1 MVVLER
7 AKSFGA
13 GRARPS
19 PTLRDLGAKAVLVE
33 RDRPPSVDV
42 IESKV
47 TVPQVRRD
55 TVSRT
60 ALVNRLRAGGAFPL
74 VVVVAPAG
82 YGKTTL
88 LAQWASKDTRPFA
101 WLSVDQR
108 DNDPLVLLRH
118 LAAALD
124 RIDPVEPGIL
134 EALAAPQTSVWDSIV
149 PRLTTHLSSRE
160 SPLVLVFDDIDS
172 LESEEAIA
180 IVAALIENVPA
191 RSMVALAGR
200 TQPRLS
206 VASLR
211 VGAPLLEIGAYE
223 LALSRREAEML
234 LKGCGVEPDEDE
246 LLELLR
252 QTEGWPA
259 GVYLTALASRAA
271 GDPPGDDAR
280 AEPDDRYLADYVEAE
295 CLERLTPR
303 ERAFLRRTSVLEKM
317 SGALCDAVL
326 DRDDSTASLGAV
338 ERSNLFLVPVDHE
351 RGWYR
356 YHRLFRDLL
365 RRELAEVEPDLV
377 SVLNRRA
384 AEWYEAH
391 DYPEAA
397 LGHAH
402 AAGDSDGAARIF
414 SSIALKVHH
423 SGRAALLETWLR
435 PFDDDDRLE
444 RYPGVAVNGCWIHA
458 VRGRPQDAERWLAA
472 AERGAVAHRRGI
484 AAVRPC
490 ISVMRSALC
499 ANGPAKM
506 LADAEA
512 AVAKL
517 GSDATWRP
525 SALLVE
531 GAAAILLGNDENA
544 DPLLAEAALEAE
556 RLGSTET
563 RVVALAERSLLAA
576 ARGDYQAAEAL
587 ATEACELLDETELTN
602 YSTSALALAASAR
615 AMLRHGLWEKAR
627 TQLTLAQ
634 NVLPTLT
641 HALPWLAV
649 QARLE
654 LGHACVTLRDHGAAQ
669 QMLDEARDVLAVK
682 PKLGVLSAGVEALAE
697 EIDAMPAS
705 GSGGGS
711 GLTAAELR
719 LLPLLATHL
728 SFREIGER
736 LFVSRNTI
744 KTQAISVYRKLGV
757 SSRSEAIERAVGLG
771 LVDAEPGLSSAEEDV
786 AGRLRPLDSSRLVAS

>member
-1 MVVLER
+1 MVVLDHAR
-7 AKSFGA
+7 GFGA

-19 PTLRDLGAKAVLVE
+19 RSLRDVGAKAVLVE
-33 RDRPPSVDV
+33 RDRPPAVDV

-55 TVSRT
+55 SVSRT

-74 VVVVAPAG
+74 VAVIAPAG

-88 LAQWASKDTRPFA
+88 LAQWATKDTRPFA
-101 WLSVDQR
+101 WLSIDER
-108 DNDPLVLLRH
+108 DNDPVVLLRH

-124 RIDPVEPGIL
+124 RIDPVDPRIF
-134 EALAAPQTSVWDSIV
+134 EALAARRTSVWDAIV
-149 PRLTTHLSSRE
+149 PRLTTHLSSRD
-160 SPLVLVFDDIDS
+160 SPLVLVFDDID
-172 LESEEAIA
+172 LLDSEEAIA

-191 RSMVALAGR
+191 RSMVALVGR
-200 TQPRLS
+200 TQPRLP

-223 LALSRREAEML
+223 LALSRRETEML
-234 LKGCGVEPDEDE
+234 LRTCGVELEEDE
-246 LLELLR
+246 LLALLR
-252 QTEGWPA
+252 QTEGWAA
-259 GVYLTALASRAA
+259 GIYLKALAARAV
-271 GDPPGDDAR
+271 GEPDGDAR
-280 AEPDDRYLADYVEAE
+280 LEPDGRYLLDYVEAE
-295 CLERLTPR
+295 YLEGLTPT
-303 ERAFLRRTSVLEKM
+303 ERSFLRRTSVLEKM

-326 DRDDSTASLGAV
+326 ERDDSAASLGAL
-338 ERSNLFLVPVDHE
+338 ERSNLFLVPVDRE

-356 YHRLFRDLL
+356 YHRLFRELL
-365 RRELAEVEPDLV
+365 NRELADVEPDLV
-377 SVLNRRA
+377 ADLNRRA
-384 AEWYEAH
+384 AEWYETH
-391 DYPEAA
+391 GDPESA

-402 AAGDSDGAARIF
+402 AAGDSDEAARIL
-414 SSIALKVHH
+414 SSIALTVHH

-435 PFDDDDRLE
+435 PFDDEDRLE
-444 RYPGVAVNGCWIHA
+444 RYPGVAVNGSRIHA
-458 VRGRPQDAERWLAA
+458 VRGRPEDAERWLAA
-472 AERGAVAHRRGI
+472 AERGAVAHRKGI

-517 GSDATWRP
+517 GSNATWRP

-531 GAAAILLGNDENA
+531 GAAAILLGNDAKA
-544 DPLLAEAALEAE
+544 DPLLAEAAQESE
-556 RLGSTET
+556 RRGSTET
-563 RVVALAERSLLAA
+563 QVIALGERSLLAE
-576 ARGDYQAAEAL
+576 ARGDYHEAEAL
-587 ATEACELLDETELTN
+587 ATEACELLDETELTD
-602 YSTSALALAASAR
+602 YSTSALALAVSAR

-634 NVLPTLT
+634 SLLPTLT

-649 QARLE
+649 QTRLE
-654 LGHACVTLRDHGAAQ
+654 LGHACVTLRDHDGAR
-669 QMLDEARDVLAVK
+669 QMLEETRGVLAVK
-682 PKLGVLSAGVEALAE
+682 PKLGVLAAAVDALAE
-697 EIDAMPAS
+697 EIDAMPAN
-705 GSGGGS
+705 GNGAGS

-719 LLPLLATHL
+719 LLPLLSTHL

-757 SSRSEAIERAVGLG
+757 SSRSEAIERATELG
-771 LVDAEPGLSSAEEDV
+771 LVDAEHGLSGAEEEPTDK
-786 AGRLRPLDSSRLVAS
+786 LRPLDSSRSVAS

>member
-1 MVVLER
+1 VVVLDR
-7 AKSFGA
+7 SRSFGA

-19 PTLRDLGAKAVLVE
+19 STLRDLGAKAVLVE
-33 RDRPPSVDV
+33 RERPPAVDV

-55 TVSRT
+55 SVSRT

-88 LAQWASKDTRPFA
+88 LAQWAAKDSRPFA
-101 WLSVDQR
+101 WLSMDER

-134 EALAAPQTSVWDSIV
+134 EALAVPPTSVWDSIV
-149 PRLTTHLSSRE
+149 PRLTKHLSSRD
-160 SPLVLVFDDIDS
+160 SPLVLVFDDIDL

-191 RSMVALAGR
+191 KSMVALVGR
-200 TQPRLS
+200 TQPGLP

-223 LALSRREAEML
+223 LALSRREAEMVL
-234 LKGCGVEPDEDE
+234 RGCGVELTEDE
-246 LLELLR
+246 LLELL
-252 QTEGWPA
+252 QLSEGWAA
-259 GVYLTALASRAA
+259 GIYLTALA
-271 GDPPGDDAR
+271 AR
-280 AEPDDRYLADYVEAE
+280 AEDDGAHGEADMRYLADYVEAE
-295 CLERLTPR
+295 YLKRLTR
-303 ERAFLRRTSVLEKM
+303 NERAFLRRTSVLEKL
-317 SGALCDAVL
+317 SGGLCDAVL
-326 DRDDSTASLGAV
+326 ESDDSAAV
-338 ERSNLFLVPVDHE
+338 LDALERSNLFLVADE
-351 RGWYR
+351 REHGWYR

-365 RRELAEVEPDLV
+365 AQELANLEPDLV
-377 SVLNRRA
+377 PVLNRRA
-384 AEWYEAH
+384 ADWYEAH
-391 DYPEAA
+391 DDPEAA

-402 AAGDSDGAARIF
+402 AAGDSDEAARILG
-414 SSIALKVHH
+414 SIALEVHH
-423 SGRAALLETWLR
+423 SGRATLLETWLR

-444 RYPGVAVNGCWIHA
+444 RYPAIAVNGSRIHA
-458 VRGRPQDAERWLAA
+458 VRGRPEEAERWLAA
-472 AERGAVAHRRGI
+472 AERAAAGHRKGI

-506 LADAEA
+506 QADAEA

-517 GSDATWRP
+517 RSGATWRP

-531 GAAAILLGNDENA
+531 GAAAILLGDDAKA

-563 RVVALAERSLLAA
+563 QVIALGERSLLAA
-576 ARGDYQAAEAL
+576 ARGDYHEAEAL
-587 ATEACELLDETELTN
+587 ATEACELLDETELTD

-615 AMLRHGLWEKAR
+615 AMLRHGLWDKAR

-634 NVLPTLT
+634 HVLPTLT

-654 LGHACVTLRDHGAAQ
+654 LGHACVTLRDHDGAQ
-669 QMLDEARDVLAVK
+669 QMLEEAREVLVVK
-682 PKLGVLSAGVEALAE
+682 PKLGVLSPAVDALAE
-697 EIDAMPAS
+697 EIDAMPAN
-705 GSGGGS
+705 GNGAGS

-719 LLPLLATHL
+719 LLPLLSTHL

-757 SSRSEAIERAVGLG
+757 SSRSEAIERATELG
-771 LVDAEPGLSSAEEDV
+771 LVDADHGLPGAEDEPA
-786 AGRLRPLDSSRLVAS
+786 ARLRPLDSSGSAAS

>member
-1 MVVLER
+1 VVVLDR

-19 PTLRDLGAKAVLVE
+19 PSLRDLGAKAVLVE
-33 RDRPPSVDV
+33 RERPPSVDV
-42 IESKV
+42 IGSKV

-88 LAQWASKDTRPFA
+88 LAQWAAKDARPFA
-101 WLSVDQR
+101 WLSIDER

-124 RIDPVEPGIL
+124 RIAPLEPGIL
-134 EALAAPQTSVWDSIV
+134 EALATPQTSVWDSIV
-149 PRLTTHLSSRE
+149 PRLTTHLSSRD
-160 SPLVLVFDDIDS
+160 SPLVLVFDDIDL

-191 RSMVALAGR
+191 KSMVALVGR
-200 TQPRLS
+200 KQSRLP

-223 LALSRREAEML
+223 LALSRRETEML
-234 LKGCGVEPDEDE
+234 LRACGVELAEDQ
-246 LLELLR
+246 LLDLL
-252 QTEGWPA
+252 QLSEGWAA
-259 GVYLTALASRAA
+259 GIYLTALA
-271 GDPPGDDAR
+271 AR
-280 AEPDDRYLADYVEAE
+280 AEGDGAHVEADGRYLADYVEAE
-295 CLERLTPR
+295 YLERLTPD

-317 SGALCDAVL
+317 NGALCDAVL
-326 DRDDSTASLGAV
+326 KRDDSAASLGAV
-338 ERSNLFLVPVDHE
+338 ERSNLFLAPVDRE

-356 YHRLFRDLL
+356 YHPLFRDLL
-365 RRELAEVEPDLV
+365 RRELADVEPDLV
-377 SVLNRRA
+377 RVLNQRA
-384 AEWYEAH
+384 AKWYEAH
-391 DYPEAA
+391 DDPEAA

-402 AAGDSDGAARIF
+402 AAGDSDEAARIL

-423 SGRAALLETWLR
+423 SGRASLLETWLG

-444 RYPGVAVNGCWIHA
+444 RYPAVAVNGSRIHA
-458 VRGRPQDAERWLAA
+458 VRGRPEEAERWLAA
-472 AERGAVAHRRGI
+472 AERAAAGHRKGI

-517 GSDATWRP
+517 RSGTTWRP

-531 GAAAILLGNDENA
+531 GAAAILLGNDPKA
-544 DPLLAEAALEAE
+544 DALLAEAALEAE

-563 RVVALAERSLLAA
+563 RVIALGERSLVAA
-576 ARGDYQAAEAL
+576 ARGDYHEAEAL
-587 ATEACELLDETELTN
+587 ATEACELLDETELTD
-602 YSTSALALAASAR
+602 YSTSALALAVSAR

-627 TQLTLAQ
+627 KQLTLAQ
-634 NVLPTLT
+634 NVLPALT

-654 LGHACVTLRDHGAAQ
+654 LGHACVTLRDHDAAR
-669 QMLDEARDVLAVK
+669 QMLEEACDVLAVK
-682 PKLGVLSAGVEALAE
+682 PKLGVLTAAVEALAE
-697 EIDAMPAS
+697 EIDAMPANGNGAS
-705 GSGGGS
+705 S

-719 LLPLLATHL
+719 LLPLLSTHL
-728 SFREIGER
+728 SFREIGQR

-757 SSRSEAIERAVGLG
+757 SSRSEAIERAIVLG
-771 LVDAEPGLSSAEEDV
+771 LVDAEHGLSGADEEH
-786 AGRLRPLDSSRLVAS
+786 AGRLRPLDSSRMVAS

>member
-149 PRLTTHLSSRE
+149 PRPTTHLSSRE
-160 SPLVLVFDDIDS
+160 APLVRGFHDIHL
-172 LESEEAIA
+172 LESADAIA
-180 IVAALIENVPA
+180 NVRALIENVPA

-234 LKGCGVEPDEDE
+234 LKGCGVEPEEDE

-252 QTEGWPA
+252 QTEGWAA
-259 GVYLTALASRAA
+259 GVYLSALASRAA
-271 GDPPGDDAR
+271 GDPGDDAR
-280 AEPDDRYLADYVEAE
+280 AEPDGRYLADYVEAE
-295 CLERLTPR
+295 YLERLTPR

-326 DRDDSTASLGAV
+326 DRDDSAASLSAV
-338 ERSNLFLVPVDHE
+338 ERSNLFLVPVDRE

-356 YHRLFRDLL
+356 YHRPFRDLL

-377 SVLNRRA
+377 SVLNQRA

-397 LGHAH
+397 LG
-402 AAGDSDGAARIF
+402 
-414 SSIALKVHH
+414 
-423 SGRAALLETWLR
+423 
-435 PFDDDDRLE
+435 
-444 RYPGVAVNGCWIHA
+444 
-458 VRGRPQDAERWLAA
+458 
-472 AERGAVAHRRGI
+472 
-484 AAVRPC
+484 
-490 ISVMRSALC
+490 
-499 ANGPAKM
+499 
-506 LADAEA
+506 
-512 AVAKL
+512 
-517 GSDATWRP
+517 
-525 SALLVE
+525 
-531 GAAAILLGNDENA
+531 
-544 DPLLAEAALEAE
+544 
-556 RLGSTET
+556 
-563 RVVALAERSLLAA
+563 
-576 ARGDYQAAEAL
+576 
-587 ATEACELLDETELTN
+587 
-602 YSTSALALAASAR
+602 
-615 AMLRHGLWEKAR
+615 
-627 TQLTLAQ
+627 
-634 NVLPTLT
+634 
-641 HALPWLAV
+641 
-649 QARLE
+649 
-654 LGHACVTLRDHGAAQ
+654 
-669 QMLDEARDVLAVK
+669 
-682 PKLGVLSAGVEALAE
+682 
-697 EIDAMPAS
+697 
-705 GSGGGS
+705 
-711 GLTAAELR
+711 
-719 LLPLLATHL
+719 
-728 SFREIGER
+728 
-736 LFVSRNTI
+736 
-744 KTQAISVYRKLGV
+744 
-757 SSRSEAIERAVGLG
+757 
-771 LVDAEPGLSSAEEDV
+771 
-786 AGRLRPLDSSRLVAS
+786 

>member
-1 MVVLER
+1 MVVLDR

-13 GRARPS
+13 CRARPS

-47 TVPQVRRD
+47 TVPRVRRD

-74 VVVVAPAG
+74 VLVVAPAG
-82 YGKTTL
+82 YGKTSL
-88 LAQWASKDTRPFA
+88 LAQWATKDTRPFA
-101 WLSVDQR
+101 WLSIDER

-124 RIDPVEPGIL
+124 RIDPVEPRIL
-134 EALAAPQTSVWDSIV
+134 EALATPQRSVWDSIV
-149 PRLTTHLSSRE
+149 PRLTRHLSSRD
-160 SPLVLVFDDIDS
+160 SPLVLALDDIDL

-200 TQPRLS
+200 TQPRLP

-223 LALSRREAEML
+223 LALSRRETEML
-234 LKGCGVEPDEDE
+234 LRTCGVELEENE

-252 QTEGWPA
+252 QTEGWAA
-259 GVYLTALASRAA
+259 GVYLTALTSEAVGEPADDSRVESH
-271 GDPPGDDAR
+271 G
-280 AEPDDRYLADYVEAE
+280 RYLTDYVEAE
-295 CLERLTPR
+295 YLERLTPS

-317 SGALCDAVL
+317 SGALCDAIL
-326 DRDDSTASLGAV
+326 ESDDSAASLGAL
-338 ERSNLFLVPVDHE
+338 ERANLFLVPVDRE

-365 RRELAEVEPDLV
+365 KRELTDVEPDLV
-377 SVLNRRA
+377 PVLNRRA
-384 AEWYEAH
+384 AHWYEAH
-391 DYPEAA
+391 DDPEAA
-397 LGHAH
+397 LVHAH
-402 AAGDSDGAARIF
+402 AAGDSNEAARIL

-423 SGRAALLETWLR
+423 SGRAALLETWFL

-444 RYPGVAVNGCWIHA
+444 RYPGVAVNGCRIHA
-458 VRGRPQDAERWLAA
+458 VRGRPEDAERWLAA
-472 AERGAVAHRRGI
+472 AERGAAGRRRGI

-512 AVAKL
+512 ALAKL

-531 GAAAILLGNDENA
+531 GAAAILLDNGEKA

-563 RVVALAERSLLAA
+563 RVIALGERSVLAA
-576 ARGDYQAAEAL
+576 ARGDYHEAEAL
-587 ATEACELLDETELTN
+587 ATEACELLDETELTD
-602 YSTSALALAASAR
+602 YSTSALALAVSAR
-615 AMLRHGLWEKAR
+615 AMLRHGLWDKAR

-654 LGHACVTLRDHGAAQ
+654 LGHACVTLRDHDGAQ
-669 QMLDEARDVLAVK
+669 QMLEEARDVLAVK
-682 PKLGVLSAGVEALAE
+682 PKLGVLSAAVEALAE
-697 EIDAMPAS
+697 EIDAMPAN
-705 GSGGGS
+705 GNGAGS

-719 LLPLLATHL
+719 LLPLLSTHL

-757 SSRSEAIERAVGLG
+757 SSRSEAIEHAVELG
-771 LVDAEPGLSSAEEDV
+771 LVDAEPGFSGAEEERT
-786 AGRLRPLDSSRLVAS
+786 GRLRPLDSSRMVAS